1 MPSFLLICCQDYF
14 GSWGDQG
21 AKTSNCF
28 HWNDNVWRRRGG
40 METGGKKDASKRS
53 HVLGSLEGCNIYI
66 YIFPMCRTEMKWNVK
81 VFKHIVNVCKST
93 ACPRLKANQSLYW
106 IWIFLSACCARGKV
120 SVTPWI
126 HSSSGK
132 QQKSINNIFLF
143 LLISVI
149 HLFIYFRVRAKCQ
162 FDFDKNGHEYSQGG
176 IWFFFFFTGLL
187 LVLLLSRKINLQV
200 FKTTATG
207 FL

>member
-1 MPSFLLICCQDYF
+1 
-14 GSWGDQG
+14 
-21 AKTSNCF
+21 
-28 HWNDNVWRRRGG
+28 
-40 METGGKKDASKRS
+40 
-53 HVLGSLEGCNIYI
+53 
-66 YIFPMCRTEMKWNVK
+66 MCRTEMKWNVK

-106 IWIFLSACCARGKV
+106 IWIFLSTCCARGKV

-176 IWFFFFFTGLL
+176 IWFFFFFYWTPFGFAA
-187 LVLLLSRKINLQV
+187 VKENKSASFQNNSNRIFINMQ
-200 FKTTATG
+200 KT
-207 FL
+207 